1 MLSSAVAPDDA
12 YPGRSGSR
20 LQGIKAGVIYAIPAW
35 CAQEL
40 QYEMD
45 SLQAHRQASDY
56 GDSSSR
62 DGDSVVVSLPPP
74 ALCLPQA
81 HPDSIHTAFI
91 PPAPPPPSQQD
102 VCRLVVE
109 G

>member
-74 ALCLPQA
+74 PC
-81 HPDSIHTAFI
+81 AFPRLTPTQFT
-91 PPAPPPPSQQD
+91 PPLYPPPRPPHLSKTYA
-102 VCRLVVE
+102 